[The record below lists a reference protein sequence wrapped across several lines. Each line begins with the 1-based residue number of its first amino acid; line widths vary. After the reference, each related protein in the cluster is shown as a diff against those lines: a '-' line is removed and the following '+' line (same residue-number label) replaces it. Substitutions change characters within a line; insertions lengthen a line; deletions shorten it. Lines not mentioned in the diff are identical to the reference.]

1 MVREEIVQEAIY
13 NFGLESWKLGQ
24 KLSKIHRDRNTFTT
38 PAKAF
43 SDNFPGILEIA
54 KGDRNK
60 EIILF
65 YCIHTFA
72 FGYRYPGFKWDY
84 VESQCNMI
92 LHSNPGD
99 ECRKIFY

>member
-1 MVREEIVQEAIY
+1 MIQQEMVQEAIY
-13 NFGLESWKLGQ
+13 NFGLETWKLG
-24 KLSKIHRDRNTFTT
+24 KKVSKTHRNRNTIVS

-54 KGDRNK
+54 KKDRIK

-65 YCIHTFA
+65 YCIHAFS

-92 LHSNPGD
+92 LYSKPGD
-99 ECRKIFY
+99 ECRKIFH